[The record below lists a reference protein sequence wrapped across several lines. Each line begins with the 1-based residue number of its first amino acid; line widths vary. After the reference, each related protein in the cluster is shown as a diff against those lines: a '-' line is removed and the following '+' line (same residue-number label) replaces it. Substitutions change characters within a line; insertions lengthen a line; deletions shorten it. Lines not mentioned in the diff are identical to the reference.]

1 MEQIVEA
8 IEEQPGAE
16 PIAFAYQL
24 AGVGLPA
31 PDSDASVILRPD
43 RDDPRCRVPAPEP
56 LVFVATHGHSLGEG
70 LHCLTLVG
78 EGVSS
83 VVFMERSALR
93 ELHVVGGRRDVS
105 DAAACRDG
113 AEATGARDA
122 GATDRARAR
131 RSASGADIRDGDRA
145 AAEW

>member
-56 LVFVATHGHSLGEG
+56 LVLIAANGRSLGDR
-70 LHCLTLVG
+70 LHKVRVASCTALSCDRCSQSGTTAVTNWAIIGPLRGRSRSDVG
-78 EGVSS
+78 
-83 VVFMERSALR
+83 
-93 ELHVVGGRRDVS
+93 D
-105 DAAACRDG
+105 
-113 AEATGARDA
+113 
-122 GATDRARAR
+122 
-131 RSASGADIRDGDRA
+131 
-145 AAEW
+145 